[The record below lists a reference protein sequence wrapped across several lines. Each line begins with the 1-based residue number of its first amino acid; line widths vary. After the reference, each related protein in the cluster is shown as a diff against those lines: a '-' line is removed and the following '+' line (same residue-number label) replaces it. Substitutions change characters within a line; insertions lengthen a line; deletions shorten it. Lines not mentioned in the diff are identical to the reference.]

1 MKPITRH
8 TQSPGRCPVSPTAP
22 GAVGRGSRSACAD
35 LDGPKAWGLQV
46 QGRTRSHSYA
56 GALLLAAS
64 LMVALLVT
72 LPALAQAQAT
82 TFPSKPIKILVPF
95 TAGSGADS
103 ASRFYGELIGKI
115 FNQQVLVE
123 NKPGG
128 SGVVAVQAT
137 RQAPADG
144 HTILMASNSPAV
156 VNVITI
162 KNLPY
167 DPFKDLR
174 PLYGIAVSPVA
185 FAVRAE
191 SPFRTMSDL
200 VTAAKK
206 ANRPLQLGNYSAG
219 YQLVAAW
226 LGTASGLPVT
236 HIPYKGGAQMLTDV
250 VGGQLEVGVIDF
262 TGTIELMKGG
272 RLRVLAITADKR
284 DPGYADIPT
293 MKESGFP
300 DFETSVW
307 SSFFVRAETPDDIVD
322 KLAAAMHKAMT
333 SEAGRAYQATQPSA
347 PLLMGP
353 KELGAFQL
361 REFQRFKRVAEA
373 AGIKP
378 E

>member
-1 MKPITRH
+1 MKPMKLIT
-8 TQSPGRCPVSPTAP
+8 P
-22 GAVGRGSRSACAD
+22 
-35 LDGPKAWGLQV
+35 
-46 QGRTRSHSYA
+46 
-56 GALLLAAS
+56 LLLAAS
-64 LMVALLVT
+64 LLAT
-72 LPALAQAQAT
+72 LPASAQAPAT
-82 TFPSKPIKILVPF
+82 GGAAAFPSKQIKIYVPF
-95 TAGSGADS
+95 NAGSGADS
-103 ASRFYGELIGKI
+103 SSRFYGEQLGRI

-128 SGVVAVQAT
+128 SGVIAVQAT

-144 HTILMASNSPAV
+144 HTILMGSNSPAV
-156 VNVITI
+156 VNAITI

-174 PLYGIAVSPVA
+174 PLYGIAISPVA
-185 FAVRAE
+185 FAVKAD
-191 SPFRTMSDL
+191 SPYKTVGDL
-200 VTAAKK
+200 VAAAKRE
-206 ANRPLQLGNYSAG
+206 NRPLQLGNYSAG

-250 VGGQLEVGVIDF
+250 VGGTLEVGVIDF
-262 TGTIELMKGG
+262 TGTTELLKGG

-284 DPGYADIPT
+284 DAKYPDIPT

-300 DFETSVW
+300 EFETSVW
-307 SSFFVRAETPDDIVD
+307 SAFFVRAETPDDVVE
-322 KLAAAMHKAMT
+322 KLAAAMQKAMT
-333 SEAGRAYQATQPSA
+333 SEAGRAYHATLPSA
-347 PLLMGP
+347 AMMMGP

-361 REFQRFKRVAEA
+361 REYQRFKRVADT

>member
-1 MKPITRH
+1 MKNFP
-8 TQSPGRCPVSPTAP
+8 S
-22 GAVGRGSRSACAD
+22 
-35 LDGPKAWGLQV
+35 
-46 QGRTRSHSYA
+46 
-56 GALLLAAS
+56 LLLAAS
-64 LMVALLVT
+64 LLVA
-72 LPALAQAQAT
+72 LPALAQTPAAAGVAA
-82 TFPSKPIKILVPF
+82 FPSKPIKILVPF
-95 TAGSGADS
+95 NAGSGADS
-103 ASRFYGELIGKI
+103 SSRFYGEMMAKHFG
-115 FNQQVLVE
+115 QQVLVE
-123 NKPGG
+123 NKPGA
-128 SGVVAVQAT
+128 SGVIAVQAT

-144 HTILMASNSPAV
+144 YTILMGSNSPVV
-156 VNVITI
+156 VNAITI

-174 PLYGIAVSPVA
+174 PLYGIAISPVA

-191 SPFRTMSDL
+191 SPYKTIADL
-200 VTAAKK
+200 VAAAKK
-206 ANRPLQLGNYSAG
+206 ENRPLQLGNYSAG

-250 VGGQLEVGVIDF
+250 VGGQLEAGVIDF
-262 TGTIELMKGG
+262 TGTTELMKGG

-284 DPGYADIPT
+284 DPRYPDIPT

-307 SSFFVRAETPDDIVD
+307 SAFFMRAETPNDVVE

-333 SEAGRAYQATQPSA
+333 SEAGRAYQATLPSSA
-347 PLLMGP
+347 MMMGP
-353 KELGAFQL
+353 KELGDFQL
-361 REFQRFKRVAEA
+361 REYQRFKKVADL